1 VAARAGCAEHDA
13 RGMCLLMRRLES
25 GSNAPMS
32 SERQGISLDQMMA
45 KANDNVCADSSLA
58 EAILDSL
65 TANVALVDSTGVIKT
80 ANAAW
85 RRFAND
91 NRCIGRGH
99 YIGANYLAICEDAVR
114 RDGDPTAAAA
124 LTGIRA
130 VLRHEQDSY
139 TLEYP
144 CHSPSEKRW
153 FRLRA
158 TRLLLEGLTAC
169 VVAHENITTEK
180 LAEEALRDA
189 ERQLRESL
197 ERERSLAR
205 TDELT
210 GLVNRRHFLE
220 LAEHECAV
228 ARRYGLPLAVVLF
241 DLDGFK
247 KLNDSLGH
255 LAGDEILKDVA
266 RRAGEQ
272 VRSADILAR
281 YGGEEFVVLVPESTA
296 QSAAVI
302 AERIRKGIAGSAIH
316 TTAGFAAV
324 TMSAGVGEMQ
334 SGSDTLEDLIRRADR
349 ALYDAKRAGR
359 NRTVVHPCRGSDA
372 QPPGP
377 TSQTSGVTAVR

>member
-1 VAARAGCAEHDA
+1 
-13 RGMCLLMRRLES
+13 MRRFEW
-25 GSNAPMS
+25 AAMIPMS
-32 SERQGISLDQMMA
+32 SEQQRVLSDRALA

-65 TANVALVDSTGVIKT
+65 TANVAVVDSTGVIIT

-85 RRFAND
+85 KRFAND
-91 NRCIGRGH
+91 NRCGDRAH
-99 YIGANYLAICEDAVR
+99 YVGANYFAICEDAVR
-114 RDGDPTAAAA
+114 RDGDRQAAAA

-130 VLRHEQDSY
+130 VLRHERDSF

-144 CHSPSEKRW
+144 CHSPAEKRW

-158 TRLLLEGLTAC
+158 TRLSVAGLAAC
-169 VVAHENITTEK
+169 VVAHENVTTEK
-180 LAEEALRDA
+180 IAEQALREA

-197 ERERSLAR
+197 ERERLLAR

-228 ARRYGLPLAVVLF
+228 ARRYGLRLAVVLF
-241 DLDGFK
+241 DIDGFK
-247 KLNDSLGH
+247 KMNDSHGH

-272 VRSADILAR
+272 VRSADVLAR
-281 YGGEEFVVLVPESTA
+281 YGGEEFIVLVPESTA

-302 AERIRKGIAGSAIH
+302 AERIRKGVAERAFHTSAG
-316 TTAGFAAV
+316 TAAV
-324 TMSAGVGEMQ
+324 TISAGVSEMQ
-334 SGSDTLEDLIRRADR
+334 SNSDTLEDLIRRADR
-349 ALYDAKRAGR
+349 ALYDAKGAGR
-359 NRTVVHPCRGSDA
+359 NCIVVHGWRGSAAEPPDA
-372 QPPGP
+372 R
-377 TSQTSGVTAVR
+377 SQNSLKHP